1 MFDIAIIGGGPAG
14 LSSAVTGAIRKKK
27 IALFEQGEFSAKLQK
42 AHTVDNYVG
51 LPEISGKDLMQKMAD
66 HALSYEEVSLIKEK
80 VTNIFID
87 NDNFMI
93 LTNKGNYQAKS
104 VIMAIGVAP
113 AKLLP
118 GEKEFLG
125 RGVSYC
131 ATCDGMLYKGKE
143 VVVIGYTAEAEHEAE
158 YLAEICEKVTYLP
171 QYKMS
176 DEKKYSFIV
185 KKDIIKEIVGTMK
198 VEQLVLGKETIAA
211 DGIFIIRATDP
222 IDNIF
227 PELALENQVVKVDRD
242 MATNIKGVF
251 AAGDCI
257 GKPWQI
263 SKASGEGLV
272 AIHSVINYLN
282 IKNNL

>member
-176 DEKKYSFIV
+176 DEKKYSFII

>member
-176 DEKKYSFIV
+176 DEKKNSFIV

-198 VEQLVLGKETIAA
+198 VEQLVLGQETIAA

>member
-171 QYKMS
+171 QYKMNK
-176 DEKKYSFIV
+176 EKKYSFII

-198 VEQLVLGKETIAA
+198 VEQLVLGQETIAA

-282 IKNNL
+282 SVK

>member
-14 LSSAVTGAIRKKK
+14 LSSAVTGAIRKNK

-176 DEKKYSFIV
+176 DEKKYSFII

-198 VEQLVLGKETIAA
+198 VEQLVLGQETIAA

-282 IKNNL
+282 SVK

>member
-1 MFDIAIIGGGPAG
+1 MMFDIAIIGGGPAG
-14 LSSAVTGAIRKKK
+14 LSSGVTGAIRKKK

-198 VEQLVLGKETIAA
+198 VEQLVLGQETIAA

-282 IKNNL
+282 SVK

>member
-14 LSSAVTGAIRKKK
+14 LSAAVTGAIRKKK

-42 AHTVDNYVG
+42 AHTIDNYIG
-51 LPEISGKDLMQKMAD
+51 LPDITGIALMQKMSE
-66 HALSYEEVSLIKEK
+66 HALGFEEVNLIKEK

-87 NDNFMI
+87 NEDFMI

-113 AKLLP
+113 SKLIP

-131 ATCDGMLYKGKE
+131 ATCDGMLYKGKN
-143 VVVIGYTAEAEHEAE
+143 VVVVAYTNEAEHEAQ
-158 YLAEICEKVTYLP
+158 YLSEICAKVIYIP
-171 QYKMS
+171 QYKMA
-176 DEKKYSFIV
+176 ENKEYNFIIQ
-185 KKDIIKEIVGTMK
+185 KDIVREIKGKMK
-198 VEQLVLGKETIAA
+198 VDELILQEDSISA
-211 DGIFIIRATDP
+211 DGIFIIRDTDP

-227 PELALENQVVKVDRD
+227 PELELENQVVKVNRD
-242 MATNIKGVF
+242 MSTNIKGVF
-251 AAGDCI
+251 AAGDCT

-263 SKASGEGLV
+263 SKATGEGLV
-272 AIHSVINYLN
+272 AVHSVINHLS
-282 IKNNL
+282 K

>member
-42 AHTVDNYVG
+42 AHTVDKYVG

-176 DEKKYSFIV
+176 DEKKYSFII

-198 VEQLVLGKETIAA
+198 VEQLVLGQETIAA

-282 IKNNL
+282 SVK